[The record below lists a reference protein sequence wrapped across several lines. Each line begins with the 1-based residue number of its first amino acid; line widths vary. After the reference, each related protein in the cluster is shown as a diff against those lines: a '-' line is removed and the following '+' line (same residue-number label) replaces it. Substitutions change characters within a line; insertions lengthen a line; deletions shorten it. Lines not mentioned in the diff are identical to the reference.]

1 MSGVLEAVAVA
12 GGQKLLAEV
21 LGVSQQNV
29 STWVRRG
36 FVPVHWVVPV
46 EQATGVPRQYLID
59 PKLVDLV
66 VPRIFD

>member
-1 MSGVLEAVAVA
+1 
-12 GGQKLLAEV
+12 
-21 LGVSQQNV
+21 
-29 STWVRRG
+29 VRRG